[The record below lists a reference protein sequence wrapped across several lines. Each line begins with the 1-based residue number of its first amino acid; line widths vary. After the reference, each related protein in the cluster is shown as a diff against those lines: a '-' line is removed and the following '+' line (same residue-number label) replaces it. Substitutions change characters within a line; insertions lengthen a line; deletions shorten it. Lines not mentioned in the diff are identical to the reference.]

1 MRGATAP
8 LGMSWNVSMIGTPE
22 KVAAA
27 LEEHAGTMAGQS
39 KAEYEA
45 AAPHL
50 AALVRQNFAQVPM
63 AVKVEAA
70 GHGQTSGGV
79 ELNRCVSV
87 KLEYSYAK
95 ILV

>member
-1 MRGATAP
+1 M
-8 LGMSWNVSMIGTPE
+8 MGTPE

-27 LEEHAGTMAGQS
+27 LEEHAGTLTGQS
-39 KAEYEA
+39 KVEYEA

-50 AALVRQNFAQVPM
+50 AALVRQNFSQVPL
-63 AVKVEAA
+63 VIKLDAA
-70 GHGQTSGGV
+70 GSGGSGYTEGGV
-79 ELNRCVSV
+79 EKNRSVAV